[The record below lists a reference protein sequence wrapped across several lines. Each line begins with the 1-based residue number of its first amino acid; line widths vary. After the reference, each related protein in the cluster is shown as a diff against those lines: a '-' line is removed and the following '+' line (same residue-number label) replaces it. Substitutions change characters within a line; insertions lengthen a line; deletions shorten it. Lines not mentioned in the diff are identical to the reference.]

1 MSETITIPSL
11 NSMIGGGAINEKNLV
26 GLQINYTATG
36 GTFSISILANS
47 IGVPSENIQL
57 SLPYGRLATV
67 KSVGR
72 NNTPGGIVDVISGPV
87 IVPAATLTT
96 LVGIP
101 GNVFKNV
108 SALASQ
114 FGLNAIW
121 GAFDVLVRS
130 FIFRGIA
137 LNGIQQIGRAH
148 V

>member
-72 NNTPGGIVDVISGPV
+72 NNTPGGIVDV
-87 IVPAATLTT
+87 
-96 LVGIP
+96 
-101 GNVFKNV
+101 K
-108 SALASQ
+108 
-114 FGLNAIW
+114 
-121 GAFDVLVRS
+121 
-130 FIFRGIA
+130 
-137 LNGIQQIGRAH
+137 IGRASCRER